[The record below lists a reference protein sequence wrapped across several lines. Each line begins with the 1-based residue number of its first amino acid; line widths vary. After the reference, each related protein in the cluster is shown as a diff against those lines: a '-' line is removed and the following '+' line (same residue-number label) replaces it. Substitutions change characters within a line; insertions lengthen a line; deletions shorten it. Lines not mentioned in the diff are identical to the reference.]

1 LRHCS
6 FQKRLAAT
14 WLSAAECY
22 GSQIVNNPTSRSL
35 VMMTQL
41 LPLLKQATPV
51 LAARGE
57 GVYLYGEDG
66 RRYLDFT
73 AGIGVTSTGHCH
85 ARVVE
90 YIGLGQ
96 R

>member
-1 LRHCS
+1 
-6 FQKRLAAT
+6 
-14 WLSAAECY
+14 
-22 GSQIVNNPTSRSL
+22 
-35 VMMTQL
+35 MMTQL
-41 LPLLKQATPV
+41 SPLLKQATPV

-85 ARVVE
+85 PWVVE